1 MSYRLLRVECYAGH
15 RAEETPRRFYLG
27 DQCIAVRTVID
38 RWLEPEHRYFK
49 VAGEDGRH
57 YLLRYATT
65 IRHWEIA
72 DA

>member
-1 MSYRLLRVECYAGH
+1 VSYHPLRVECYAGY
-15 RAEETPRRFYLG
+15 RAEETPRSFYLG
-27 DQCIAVRTVID
+27 GRCITVKAVLD

-49 VAGEDGRH
+49 VAGDDDRH

-65 IRHWEIA
+65 TRYWEIS